1 VTVVKSTIRHA
12 VRRLLRARG
21 FTIAAVLTLALGIGA
36 TTAVFTVVN
45 AVLLQP
51 LPYPRADRLVDLSHT
66 LTISGIT
73 RVDQSDAT
81 FLYYAREN
89 RAFTGIG
96 AYRLTGVN
104 VAGLAGGPANDD
116 ARAERLRA
124 GLVSASTFTVL
135 RAAPLLG
142 RTFRATEDRADA
154 PRVVLIGQRLW
165 ERKFGADRSVVGRQ
179 LSIDGV
185 PREIVGIMPADFD
198 LPSSRADVWLPIGI
212 DPAHTASAAFDYRGV
227 GRLRDGVSL
236 ADAAADLQRLLPR
249 VPEAYPGRLTAKSIE
264 QIRMQAVVRPLRDV
278 VVGDVGRVLWVVLG
292 AVACVMLIACANVM
306 NLFLVRAEGRQHEIA
321 VRRALGAGGWTLARD
336 HVAEGAV
343 LAMAGAVLGL
353 GVAVAGVRVL
363 GSLDGTI
370 DIPRLAEV
378 RVDATVLAVVAV
390 VTVLATL
397 LVSVLPAIRAASSS
411 ALSALTELGRAL
423 TPGRGR
429 HRARHALV
437 VAQLALALVL
447 LAGAGLMARSF
458 ARLRAVP
465 SGIDAAHTF
474 AFRVALPGAVYSAP
488 GSAARFVVRALDQVA
503 AAPGVEAAAAISKL
517 PLVGDARQDSALF
530 VEDHPLTPG
539 TMPNIHQ
546 FAFASPGYFRAMG
559 VPILE
564 GRTFETLDPARAPRE
579 VVLSRAVVAR
589 YWPRESAIGKRVRM
603 APVGEWYTVVGVAGD
618 VRGTALDQ
626 PPDEIVYLPLVVTLG
641 GQAMGMDPERLWT
654 PRDIAFVART
664 AGDPAATGARAEGVI
679 RELDPEVPAYGARSM
694 ADVVARSAAR
704 TTLTLTLL
712 GIASLVA
719 LALGSVGIYG
729 VISYVVT
736 LRTREIAVR
745 MALGATPVDVRRMVS
760 RQAGVVV
767 AVGIA
772 VGLAGAVAL
781 TRVLGALLFGVSPV
795 DPLTMMAAVA
805 ILAAVAVVASWVPAR
820 RAARMDPAQA
830 LRVE

>member
-1 VTVVKSTIRHA
+1 
-12 VRRLLRARG
+12 
-21 FTIAAVLTLALGIGA
+21 
-36 TTAVFTVVN
+36 
-45 AVLLQP
+45 
-51 LPYPRADRLVDLSHT
+51 
-66 LTISGIT
+66 
-73 RVDQSDAT
+73 
-81 FLYYAREN
+81 
-89 RAFTGIG
+89 
-96 AYRLTGVN
+96 
-104 VAGLAGGPANDD
+104 
-116 ARAERLRA
+116 
-124 GLVSASTFTVL
+124 
-135 RAAPLLG
+135 
-142 RTFRATEDRADA
+142 
-154 PRVVLIGQRLW
+154 
-165 ERKFGADRSVVGRQ
+165 
-179 LSIDGV
+179 
-185 PREIVGIMPADFD
+185 
-198 LPSSRADVWLPIGI
+198 
-212 DPAHTASAAFDYRGV
+212 
-227 GRLRDGVSL
+227 
-236 ADAAADLQRLLPR
+236 
-249 VPEAYPGRLTAKSIE
+249 
-264 QIRMQAVVRPLRDV
+264 
-278 VVGDVGRVLWVVLG
+278 
-292 AVACVMLIACANVM
+292 
-306 NLFLVRAEGRQHEIA
+306 
-321 VRRALGAGGWTLARD
+321 
-336 HVAEGAV
+336 
-343 LAMAGAVLGL
+343 
-353 GVAVAGVRVL
+353 
-363 GSLDGTI
+363 
-370 DIPRLAEV
+370 
-378 RVDATVLAVVAV
+378 
-390 VTVLATL
+390 
-397 LVSVLPAIRAASSS
+397 
-411 ALSALTELGRAL
+411 
-423 TPGRGR
+423 
-429 HRARHALV
+429 
-437 VAQLALALVL
+437 
-447 LAGAGLMARSF
+447 
-458 ARLRAVP
+458 
-465 SGIDAAHTF
+465 
-474 AFRVALPGAVYSAP
+474 
-488 GSAARFVVRALDQVA
+488 
-503 AAPGVEAAAAISKL
+503 
-517 PLVGDARQDSALF
+517 
-530 VEDHPLTPG
+530 
-539 TMPNIHQ
+539 MPNIHQ

-589 YWPRESAIGKRVRM
+589 YWPREPAIGKRVRM

>member
-1 VTVVKSTIRHA
+1 MRPTIRHA
-12 VRRLLRARG
+12 VRRLLRARA
-21 FTIAAVLTLALGIGA
+21 FTIAAVLTLTLGIGA

-51 LPYPRADRLVDLSHT
+51 LPYPSADRLVDLSHT

-89 RAFTGIG
+89 RVFTGVG
-96 AYRLTGVN
+96 AYRVTGVN
-104 VAGLAGGPANDD
+104 VAGLAGASTGGDP
-116 ARAERLRA
+116 RSERLRA
-124 GLVSASTFTVL
+124 GLVSASTFGVL
-135 RAAPLLG
+135 RATPLLG
-142 RTFRATEDRADA
+142 RTFRDNEDRPDA
-154 PRVVLIGQRLW
+154 PHVALIGQRLW

-227 GRLRDGVSL
+227 GRLREGVSL
-236 ADAAADLQRLLPR
+236 DAAASDLQRLLPH
-249 VPEAYPGRLTAKSIE
+249 VPEAYPGRLTTKSIE
-264 QIRMQAVVRPLRDV
+264 QIRMRALVRPLRDV

-292 AVACVMLIACANVM
+292 AVASVMLIACANVM
-306 NLFLVRAEGRQHEIA
+306 NLFLVRAEGRQHELA
-321 VRRALGAGGWTLARD
+321 VRRALGAERWALAWD
-336 HVAEGAV
+336 HVVEGAV
-343 LAMAGAVLGL
+343 LAVVGAVLGL
-353 GVAVAGVRVL
+353 GVAVTGVRVL
-363 GSLDGTI
+363 RSLDGTM

-378 RVDATVLAVVAV
+378 RVDASVLVVVAV
-390 VTVLATL
+390 ATVLATL
-397 LVSVLPAIRAASSS
+397 LVSVLPAMRASSS
-411 ALSALTELGRAL
+411 NALSALTELGRAL
-423 TPGRGR
+423 TANRSR

-447 LAGAGLMARSF
+447 LTGAGLMARSF
-458 ARLRAVP
+458 ARLRSVP
-465 SGIDAAHTF
+465 SGIDASHAF
-474 AFRVALPGAVYSAP
+474 AFRVALPGAAYSDS
-488 GSAARFVVRALDQVA
+488 GRAARFVARALDAIA
-503 AAPGVEAAAAISKL
+503 AVPGVEAAAAISKV
-517 PLVGDARQDSALF
+517 PLVAEARQDSALF
-530 VEDHPLTPG
+530 VEDRPLTPG

-546 FAFASPGYFRAMG
+546 FAFTSPGYFRAMG

-564 GRTFETLDPARAPRE
+564 GRTFEALDPARAPRE
-579 VVLSRAVVAR
+579 VVLSRSVVAR

-654 PRDIAFVART
+654 PRDIAFVTRS
-664 AGDPAATGARAEGVI
+664 AGGPAAMSGRAEGAI
-679 RELDPEVPAYGARSM
+679 RQLDPEIPAYGARSM
-694 ADVVARSAAR
+694 ADVVAQSAAR

-729 VISYVVT
+729 VISYVVS

-745 MALGATPVDVRRMVS
+745 MALGARPVDVRRMVS
-760 RQAGVVV
+760 LQAGVVV
-767 AVGIA
+767 AVGIV

-781 TRVLGALLFGVSPV
+781 TRALSALLFGVSPV
-795 DPLTMMAAVA
+795 DPLTMVGAVA
-805 ILAAVAVVASWVPAR
+805 ILAAVAAIASWVPAR
-820 RAARMDPAQA
+820 RAAALDPAQA
-830 LRVE
+830 LRAD